1 MAQTFTRTST
11 LHSMDVALTGCTGF
25 LGTYLT
31 RALSEA
37 GHQVTGL
44 VRPGRST
51 EHLDADLIH
60 RIVGDL
66 TDGPALRR
74 LADSADVVI
83 HNAFDAVADQPL
95 RHFRSNVL
103 GSLQLLE
110 FARQSP
116 GTQFIFISTAQVFH
130 DILPDRLLDEHH
142 PVRPGDL
149 DSAVKAA
156 IEPFV
161 SAYYETYGMNVC
173 ALRPGRIYGVHPELA
188 KSWAY
193 DVINTV
199 TLGEPVDTSAG
210 AHVVNVDDVTE
221 AVVRAVGNYAV
232 AGQVYNLVDDYVCDQ
247 DVAEI
252 AKEMTGSPSVI
263 HDRRNGRGRHHF
275 VAGKTPEVLGVDV
288 ARGVDGI
295 REYVRAVLDQF
306 S

>member
-1 MAQTFTRTST
+1 
-11 LHSMDVALTGCTGF
+11 MDVALTGCTGF
-25 LGTYLT
+25 LGTHLT

-51 EHLDADLIH
+51 EHIDADLID
-60 RIVGDL
+60 RIEGDL

-74 LADSADVVI
+74 LAESADVVI

-95 RHFRSNVL
+95 RHFRCNVL
-103 GSLQLLE
+103 GSLQLLD

-156 IEPFV
+156 VEPFV

-173 ALRPGRIYGVHPELA
+173 ALRPGRIYGIHHELA
-188 KSWAY
+188 KSWGYA
-193 DVINTV
+193 VINAV
-199 TLGEPVDTSAG
+199 TLGERVDT
-210 AHVVNVDDVTE
+210 
-221 AVVRAVGNYAV
+221 
-232 AGQVYNLVDDYVCDQ
+232 
-247 DVAEI
+247 
-252 AKEMTGSPSVI
+252 
-263 HDRRNGRGRHHF
+263 
-275 VAGKTPEVLGVDV
+275 
-288 ARGVDGI
+288 
-295 REYVRAVLDQF
+295 
-306 S
+306 